1 MVNLISAEN
10 VHFILWPDQ
19 FQKIRQIKAWYYRID
34 LTNRLRSYNSLIPE
48 SRDECRE
55 FALNCLSFFEEMGQ
69 SEKDEY
75 LKLWNKFDDK
85 QPQSQLM
92 SDNFDFY
99 RQFVQNTVVGM
110 EEVKKC
116 MTIIGIYLT
125 NESCGAVLIKICQ
138 FNHSCKSNAFAKM
151 QVPLLGGI
159 LSTLIALKNIK
170 AGQEITAARY
180 EVFESFI
187 YVLNR
192 TKRQQELHRH
202 SAWYETKS
210 HMNILILIFQSI

>member
-1 MVNLISAEN
+1 
-10 VHFILWPDQ
+10 
-19 FQKIRQIKAWYYRID
+19 
-34 LTNRLRSYNSLIPE
+34 
-48 SRDECRE
+48 
-55 FALNCLSFFEEMGQ
+55 LNCLSFFEEMGQ

-125 NESCGAVLIKICQ
+125 NETCGGVLIKICQ

-187 YVLNR
+187 YMLNR

-202 SAWYETKS
+202 SA
-210 HMNILILIFQSI
+210 